1 MLDLIGLGLWIV
13 GYELGPCAWGLLS
26 TLSLEAFHDKVS
38 AGSWPTVLVCVGSR
52 KEIDKDNSLLCLSLI
67 VCRSSYTVLVLAE
80 GRGEPRVHPH
90 CFCSSRLSIVYIYR
104 GDFFLVTFAYFCCLL
119 KRKVQ
124 EPSLLSGGAGLFCIA
139 AFSFL
144 DL

>member
-52 KEIDKDNSLLCLSLI
+52 KKGDEDNSLLCLSLI

-80 GRGEPRVHPH
+80 VRGGPRVHPR
-90 CFCSSRLSIVYIYR
+90 CFCSSRLFIVYF
-104 GDFFLVTFAYFCCLL
+104 GLFFLLGC
-119 KRKVQ
+119 K
-124 EPSLLSGGAGLFCIA
+124 LS
-139 AFSFL
+139 
-144 DL
+144 